1 MIGLTEIYRVM
12 DKKKRGTSAIITAP
26 IESKGKRR
34 HIVYEK
40 PKIKKQDA
48 LQMELIN
55 FIEAIQEKSETIVDG
70 VAGREALKVALQIQQ
85 KILEGL
91 K

>member
-1 MIGLTEIYRVM
+1 M
-12 DKKKRGTSAIITAP
+12 DKKKKDTSGIITAP
-26 IESKGKRR
+26 IESKGRPR

-48 LQMELIN
+48 PQMELIN
-55 FIEAIQEKSETIVDG
+55 FIEAIQEKSKIIVDG
-70 VAGREALKVALQIQQ
+70 LAGREALKVALQIQH

>member
-1 MIGLTEIYRVM
+1 MGAV
-12 DKKKRGTSAIITAP
+12 K
-26 IESKGKRR
+26 
-34 HIVYEK
+34 VEK

-48 LQMELIN
+48 LQMELLN

-70 VAGREALKVALQIQQ
+70 AAGREALKVALQIQH